1 MQLLTI
7 GIPVYNCEDL
17 IRNTLQNVFEEIK
30 NISEPVE
37 ILICNNASTDN
48 TEKEILKAIQEIKP
62 DVKELSEKIIIK
74 DGNMLVYHKNTENI
88 GMDGNVLSL
97 FKYAG
102 GKYVH
107 IHSADDYYADGALKR
122 IIECIKKY
130 HDLSLLCLSNNYLNT
145 FTDEIIVCGD
155 NQDKDIYCEGINEF
169 INNERLKMLCL
180 SNVVINKNDVEK
192 IEYPENGIGCS
203 WMHLYLAQ
211 KVIKKDSKCFVF
223 GFEKPLMIVRFGNQ
237 GWVKKDAICY
247 FYRALDLYAGMLKKR
262 GGVNFEYYNILKEK
276 FLNSVLNPKTQ
287 KSDNFL
293 TNIKYTVKF
302 FKFYFPKLRKWYKFS
317 SVLIFSKKKDFFSDF
332 KKG

>member
-1 MQLLTI
+1 MKLLTI

-30 NISEPVE
+30 NINEPVE

-62 DVKELSEKIIIK
+62 DVKELSEKIIIR
-74 DGNMLVYHKNTENI
+74 DGNTLVYHKNTENI
-88 GMDGNVLSL
+88 GVDGNVLSL

-107 IHSADDYYADGALKR
+107 IHSADDYYTDGALKR
-122 IIECIKKY
+122 IIEYIKKY

-169 INNERLKMLCL
+169 INNEQLKMLCL

-211 KVIKKDSKCFVF
+211 KVLKKDSKCFVF
-223 GFEKPLMIVRFGNQ
+223 GFEKPLMTVRFGNQ
-237 GWVKKDAICY
+237 GWVKKDALGY
-247 FYRALDLYAGMLKKR
+247 FYRALDIYTGMLKE
-262 GGVNFEYYNILKEK
+262 GLNFEYYNVLKDK

-287 KSDNFL
+287 KEENFL
-293 TNIKYTVKF
+293 TNIKYAVKF
-302 FKFYFPKLRKWYKFS
+302 YKFYFPKLRQWYKFS
-317 SVLIFSKKKDFFSDF
+317 KVLIFSKKKDFFSDI